1 MMSEE
6 GSIVAQRDDR
16 PLAEVPVGGLPS
28 NRQPAALRVVWR
40 NHWVRAIT
48 YMLLIAWVVYWL
60 YTARANYMFA
70 LQVGFI
76 GFLLAYVLNPFVALL
91 MRLRM
96 RRAFAVVI
104 TYLLVV
110 GLIAV
115 GSLVVTQVVTEAANF
130 VALVPTAFDTLSRIV
145 TDAQTWVIGWL
156 DRLPA
161 FLSDR
166 FGVLDPDGAI
176 TQQIRERLVTVA
188 QDLGTGFGTALEAVV
203 SGGPSVL
210 FSGATAVISV
220 TLQIALIVL
229 ASVYFLYDYP
239 RFVTNFRR
247 HIPVKYRP
255 VVADVTEKADVAV
268 GGYLRGQLLIT
279 TILGVLVWLGLTIVG
294 VPLATAIAFIAALFN
309 LVPFL
314 GPVVGA
320 VPAVLLG
327 LTVSP
332 LTAVLAIV
340 VFIVANQLE
349 GNVLSPMILSR
360 STNLHP
366 VTVLLAIMTGLGL
379 FGIIGALLAVPTVA
393 FLKVIIE
400 DYVLKRP
407 EFASVPPP
415 PVGLAEERPEDPF

>member
-1 MMSEE
+1 MT
-6 GSIVAQRDDR
+6 G
-16 PLAEVPVGGLPS
+16 VPS
-28 NRQPAALRVVWR
+28 DRQPSALRLVWR
-40 NHWVRAIT
+40 NHWVRAVAYALIIA
-48 YMLLIAWVVYWL
+48 LIAYQL
-60 YTARANYMFA
+60 YTARGSYMFA

-76 GFLLAYVLNPFVALL
+76 GFVLAYILNPLVEVL

-96 RRAFAVVI
+96 RRAFAVGI
-104 TYLLVV
+104 TYLLVL
-110 GLIAV
+110 GLIGA
-115 GSLVVTQVVTEAANF
+115 GSLLVAQVVTEASNF
-130 VALVPTAFDTLSRIV
+130 VTLVPAAFDTLTRIAN
-145 TDAQTWVIGWL
+145 DAQAWVIGWL
-156 DRLPA
+156 DRLPS

-166 FGVLDPDGAI
+166 FGVVDPDGEI
-176 TQQIRERLVTVA
+176 TGQIRERLVTVL
-188 QDLGTGFGTALEAVV
+188 QDLGTGFGEALEGLL
-203 SGGPSVL
+203 SGGAGVL

-239 RFVTNFRR
+239 RFIANFRR
-247 HIPVKYRP
+247 YIPVKYRP
-255 VVADVTEKADVAV
+255 VVADISEKADVAV

-279 TILGVLVWLGLTIVG
+279 SILGVLVWLGLTIVG

-309 LVPFL
+309 LVPYL
-314 GPVVGA
+314 GPVIGA

-340 VFIVANQLE
+340 IFIVANQLE

-366 VTVLLAIMTGLGL
+366 VTVLLAIMTGLGM
-379 FGIIGALLAVPTVA
+379 FGLVGALLAVPTVA
-393 FLKVIIE
+393 FAKVIME
-400 DYVLKRP
+400 DYLLRRP

-415 PVGLAEERPEDPF
+415 PIGLPDERPEDPY